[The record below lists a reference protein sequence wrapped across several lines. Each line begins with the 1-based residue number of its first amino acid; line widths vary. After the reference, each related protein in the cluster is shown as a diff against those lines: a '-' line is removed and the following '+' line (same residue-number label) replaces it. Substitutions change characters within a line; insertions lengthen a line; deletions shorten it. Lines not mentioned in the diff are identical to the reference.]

1 MNNNTITTVE
11 IEKYDLVVIG
21 GGPSG
26 YAGAMRA
33 VDFGKKV
40 LIIEKDKIG
49 GAGIYNGALW
59 SKAMWEFSQKV
70 MVRRDAE
77 KEHFEGVTFE
87 EMMRDVN
94 GAIFDRKLQMTLHM
108 SLLQSDTINKNL
120 HYEKG
125 RAEMIDKNHVR
136 IFKAKGEKIVETDFI
151 LLATGSSPRYL
162 KDIPIDENIIVTSN
176 GIGNWQEFPE
186 SLVILGAGVIGCEFA
201 TIFSNIGK
209 TKVYLIDK
217 GDRILPFED
226 ADVAK
231 MVTENLEANG
241 VTIHKNS
248 SLVRMEIKDNQV
260 EYELQ
265 YTDGRTEILHVQKAL
280 VSVGREPNVKN
291 IGLENV
297 GVELTQRGSI
307 KDFDTQTTI
316 PNIYVAGDLTAEM
329 SLVTVGEREA
339 RHAVRKMFGGYIDTL
354 KYRNLCTIMFLNPE
368 VAVVGM
374 SEQEAAAKGISVK
387 VAKID
392 YSCIARAIAMRK
404 TKGFFKIIVTNDS
417 EMKILGMRAIGEHAS
432 SAIGAVQLLIYM
444 GKGIDELAH
453 MIYPHPS
460 IIEGIQECVRMLLN
474 KSIYKP
480 AVFRDKLK
488 CYTCENGVCTP
499 IQYL

>member
-1 MNNNTITTVE
+1 MQSE

-33 VDFGKKV
+33 IDFGKRV
-40 LIIEKDKIG
+40 LIVERDRIG
-49 GAGIYNGALW
+49 GAGLYNGALW

-70 MVRRDAE
+70 MVRREAE
-77 KEHFEGVTFE
+77 REKFTGATYED
-87 EMMRDVN
+87 MMYDVN
-94 GAIFDRKLQMTLHM
+94 GALFDRKQQMTLHM
-108 SLLQSDTINKNL
+108 SLLQSETDNKKL
-120 HYEKG
+120 FYEKG
-125 RAEMIDKNHVR
+125 RAEIIDKNHVL
-136 IFKAKGEKIVETDFI
+136 IHKANGLKTVETDYI
-151 LLATGSSPRYL
+151 LLATGSRPRYL
-162 KDIPIDENIIVTSN
+162 SNIPIDENIIVTSD
-176 GIGNWQEFPE
+176 GISNWTNFPE

-226 ADVAK
+226 EDVAK
-231 MVTENLEANG
+231 MVTENLEENG
-241 VTIHKNS
+241 VIIHKNS
-248 SLVRMEIKDNQV
+248 SLVRMDMKDGRV

-265 YTDGRTEILHVQKAL
+265 YTDGRTEILNVEKAL
-280 VSVGREPNVKN
+280 VSVGRIPNVEN
-291 IGLENV
+291 IGLEKV
-297 GVELTQRGSI
+297 GVELTERGSI
-307 KDFDTQTTI
+307 KDFDTQTTVS
-316 PNIYVAGDLTAEM
+316 NIYVAGDLTAEM

-339 RHAVRKMFGGYIDTL
+339 RHAVRKIFGGYVDTL

-374 SEQEAAAKGISVK
+374 SEQEAAKKGIPVK
-387 VAKID
+387 IAKID

-404 TKGFFKIIVTNDS
+404 TKGFFKIIVSNDA

-432 SAIGAVQLLIYM
+432 SAIQAVQLLIYM

-480 AVFRDKLK
+480 AVFKDKLK
-488 CYTCENGVCTP
+488 CYICDKGVCTP
-499 IQYL
+499 IEYMI